1 MTSESSNTF
10 AALIA
15 GGTKGIGCAIA
26 ARLAKPGAQIFL
38 SYHQDEQAAAKAA
51 DLVRAKGATPHLIR
65 ADVGTEQGGRLVID
79 KVRGVVSTLNV
90 LVHSAAVP
98 NPGELATQ
106 DIAKI
111 RHAIEVGGMALLYLV
126 QPAMGLL
133 ARGSTVLFL
142 TGASTHLVLPRHGAL
157 AAAKALGD
165 CFIKYLAIECANKD
179 INFNSLGVGP
189 VDTDLYRS
197 VAPKSADGQSLPP
210 PTSPNGR
217 RITPEDVAEVAAFLA
232 SPGGSM
238 VRGQTV
244 LVDGGMSTTVRAR

>member
-1 MTSESSNTF
+1 MSSSSSPPF

-26 ARLAKPGAQIFL
+26 LKLAKPGAHIFL
-38 SYHQDEQAAAKAA
+38 SYHSDESAAAKAA
-51 DLVRAKGATPHLIR
+51 EQVREKDATAHLIR
-65 ADVGTEQGGRLVID
+65 ADVGNEDGGRQIIAQVA
-79 KVRGVVSTLNV
+79 KVVPQLHA

-106 DIAKI
+106 DLARI
-111 RHAIEVGGMALLYLV
+111 RQAIEVGGMALLYLV
-126 QPAMGLL
+126 QPAMKLL
-133 ARGSTVLFL
+133 AQGSTVLFL

-165 CFIKYLAIECANKD
+165 CFVKYLAIECAAKG

-197 VAPKSADGQSLPP
+197 VAPKSADGSPLPP
-210 PTSPNGR
+210 PASPNGR
-217 RITPEDVAEVAAFLA
+217 RILPEDVAQVAAFLI
-232 SPGGSM
+232 SEGGSM
-238 VRGQTV
+238 IRGQTV
-244 LVDGGMSTTVRAR
+244 LVDGGMSTTVRSR